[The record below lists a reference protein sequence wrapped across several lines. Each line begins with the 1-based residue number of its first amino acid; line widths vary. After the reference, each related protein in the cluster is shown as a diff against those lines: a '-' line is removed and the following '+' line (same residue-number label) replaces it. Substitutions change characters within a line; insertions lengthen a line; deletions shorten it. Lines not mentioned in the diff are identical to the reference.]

1 MKKLLLVIPF
11 LLVACDASHD
21 VEWYKKHEKE
31 LQFRSTIR
39 PLA

>member
-21 VEWYKKHEKE
+21 VEWY
-31 LQFRSTIR
+31 
-39 PLA
+39 